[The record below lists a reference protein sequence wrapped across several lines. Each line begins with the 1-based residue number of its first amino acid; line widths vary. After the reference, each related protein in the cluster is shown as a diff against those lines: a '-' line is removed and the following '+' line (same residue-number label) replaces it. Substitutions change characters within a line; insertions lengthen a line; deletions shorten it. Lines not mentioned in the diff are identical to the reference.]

1 MSFLGESVHLI
12 LLAGAVLML
21 ISGIL
26 LQIWSVRTA
35 RIGAQY
41 ALQLPVVLLYA
52 LGAAMLLFVSFPDS
66 VSEGRAIGFTLGGA
80 AGFAAFFMVS
90 AFTWLSKT
98 RRVDALTKRVSD
110 LEEKNRSLSREVAA
124 KSEAAAYE
132 GPLRHERVVYQLK
145 EAKRHAIGFI
155 TGDLVGV
162 TGVDVWVNS
171 ENTRMEMS
179 RVTEPTIS
187 ATVRFLGAQKDQF
200 SEVVVDV
207 IADELGSLMSNRS
220 NVAPGQVL
228 VTTAG
233 SIADSH
239 GAKRILHVAAVEGEP
254 GQGYRPVQNIEN
266 CVRTVLFEIDRL
278 NRKGEELRSVVL
290 PLLGTGGGN
299 SDLLR
304 TAQMMVTGC
313 ADYLLSHRGSD
324 LRRIYLLAHTGAH
337 VAACKAALEEDAR
350 LGRR

>member
-1 MSFLGESVHLI
+1 MHLV

-21 ISGIL
+21 VSGIC
-26 LQIWSVRTA
+26 LQIWSVRPA

-80 AGFAAFFMVS
+80 AGFAGFFMIS

-98 RRVDALTKRVSD
+98 RNIDTLAKKVVE
-110 LEEKNRSLSREVAA
+110 LEKINRSLSRKVAT
-124 KSEAAAYE
+124 KSEATAHE

-145 EAKRHAIGFI
+145 EARRHAVGFI
-155 TGDLVGV
+155 TGDLIGV

-187 ATVRFLGAQKDQF
+187 ATVRFLGAHKDQYG
-200 SEVVVDV
+200 EVVVDV
-207 IADELGSLMSNRS
+207 IADELNSLMSNQAQ
-220 NVAPGQVL
+220 VAAGQVL

-233 SIADSH
+233 SITDSH
-239 GAKRILHVAAVEGEP
+239 DVKRLLHVAAVEGEP
-254 GQGYRPVQNIEN
+254 GQGYRPVQNIGN
-266 CVRTVLFEIDRL
+266 CVRSVLSEIDRL
-278 NRKGEELRSVVL
+278 NREGEKLRSVVF

-299 SDLLR
+299 SDFPH
-304 TAQMMVTGC
+304 TAQIMVSAC

-324 LRRIYLLAHTGAH
+324 LHTIYLLAHTGAH
-337 VAACKAALEEDAR
+337 VVACEDALEEDAR
-350 LGRR
+350 LVRR